1 MRRRP
6 KYIVVSDASEDHT
19 YNFESLANAIE
30 KIRVDLGIRVEA
42 AREPQIWKKDK
53 PSTKRCALHRIRY
66 SDVDEA
72 LGKKPDELDGW
83 LLYIKPGITGKE
95 PRDILKYSDEHT
107 DFPHETTAD
116 QWFSE
121 SQFESYRV

>member
-1 MRRRP
+1 M
-6 KYIVVSDASEDHT
+6 Y
-19 YNFESLANAIE
+19 
-30 KIRVDLGIRVEA
+30 
-42 AREPQIWKKDK
+42 
-53 PSTKRCALHRIRY
+53 RIRY

-121 SQFESYRV
+121 SQFESYRVLGKLSVEDVCGRDWRGDIPGLFQQAEDYLKS